1 MNLKNKNPYIILIGG
16 KARSGKST
24 LASII
29 GNMLEKDNNKVI
41 YSNYTKY
48 LKQYISDITG
58 NVVTEENKPR
68 ELLQK
73 LSSELIKKELGK
85 TNFFI
90 DRQIE
95 DIEIY
100 SYFADYI
107 IISDVRFPSEI
118 DTIKE
123 KFLNVISIQVKR
135 DNLKSDLTDEQQK
148 DITETSLDNYDKF
161 DYTVDNDNNTNLN
174 IIAQDIINNI
184 RKKVKHE

>member
-1 MNLKNKNPYIILIGG
+1 MEFKKKNPYIILIGG

-29 GNMLEKDNNKVI
+29 GNNLTKKGDKVI
-41 YSNYTKY
+41 HSNYTKY

-58 NVVTEENKPR
+58 NIVTEENKPR

-85 TNFFI
+85 NSFFI

-107 IISDVRFPSEI
+107 IISDVRFPKEI
-118 DTIKE
+118 DLIKD
-123 KFLNVISIQVKR
+123 KFPNVISIHVKR
-135 DNLKSDLTDEQQK
+135 ENYESDLTKEQQK
-148 DITETSLDNYDKF
+148 DITEISLDNYNKF
-161 DYTVDNDNNTNLN
+161 DFIVENNTDIDLNKTAIN
-174 IIAQDIINNI
+174 IINELKE
-184 RKKVKHE
+184 RR

>member
-1 MNLKNKNPYIILIGG
+1 MEFKKKNPYIILIAG

-24 LASII
+24 LANII
-29 GNMLEKDNNKVI
+29 GNILKSDNKVI

-58 NVVTEENKPR
+58 DIITEDNKPR

-85 TNFFI
+85 TNLFI
-90 DRQIE
+90 DRQVE

-107 IISDVRFPSEI
+107 IISDVRFPKEI
-118 DTIKE
+118 EVIKD
-123 KFLNVISIQVKR
+123 KFPNVISVLVKR
-135 DNLKSDLTDEQQK
+135 DNYESDLTEEQKK
-148 DITETSLDNYDKF
+148 DITETSLDNYNNF
-161 DYTVDNDNNTNLN
+161 DY
-174 IIAQDIINNI
+174 IINNDSNTDLKIVANNIIEDI
-184 RKKVKHE
+184 RKKVDHE